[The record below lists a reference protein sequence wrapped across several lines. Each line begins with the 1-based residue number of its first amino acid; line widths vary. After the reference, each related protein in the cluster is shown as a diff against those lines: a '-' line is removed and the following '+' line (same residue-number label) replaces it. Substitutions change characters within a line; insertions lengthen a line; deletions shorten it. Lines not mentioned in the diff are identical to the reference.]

1 MQIVLF
7 FALASQPYS
16 HMHTL
21 IHMLKA
27 IQLHTPESWVN
38 KAWDV
43 KTPTVFVPG
52 DKTLNIK
59 IRTLQAVHQK

>member
-1 MQIVLF
+1 
-7 FALASQPYS
+7 
-16 HMHTL
+16 MHTL